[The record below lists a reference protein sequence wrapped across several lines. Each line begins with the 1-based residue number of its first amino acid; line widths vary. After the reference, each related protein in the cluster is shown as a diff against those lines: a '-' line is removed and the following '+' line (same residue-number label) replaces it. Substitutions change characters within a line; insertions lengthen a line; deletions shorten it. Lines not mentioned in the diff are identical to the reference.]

1 MTISSW
7 LSRTSRMTVTLDH
20 TTSSL
25 TCRHCG
31 HVEIGDHVTIGATPV
46 HQFCRVGNHVCGRLL
61 GSCQRCDAF
70 ARSVGNHAHCY
81 GANALGLRRKGF
93 STEQVRHIEHAFH
106 LLLSSKLNTSQ
117 ALERIRS
124 EMNGIPEIDYLV
136 DFIESS
142 KRGVIK

>member
-1 MTISSW
+1 M
-7 LSRTSRMTVTLDH
+7 
-20 TTSSL
+20 
-25 TCRHCG
+25 
-31 HVEIGDHVTIGATPV
+31 TIGAYTGV
-46 HQFCRVGNHVCGRLL
+46 HQFCRVGNHAFVGAY
-61 GSCQRCDAF
+61 SAAVKDAMPF

-124 EMNGIPEIDYLV
+124 EMRGIPEIDYLV

>member
-1 MTISSW
+1 
-7 LSRTSRMTVTLDH
+7 
-20 TTSSL
+20 
-25 TCRHCG
+25 
-31 HVEIGDHVTIGATPV
+31 
-46 HQFCRVGNHVCGRLL
+46 
-61 GSCQRCDAF
+61 
-70 ARSVGNHAHCY
+70 
-81 GANALGLRRKGF
+81 LRRKGF